1 MKFKK
6 GDRVK
11 LLRDID
17 HAKEGMIGTI
27 MTDYSGYRYDY
38 DSIAVEF
45 DEEFLGG
52 HTCSGLTNEGRGHW
66 IYPDAMELLDSP
78 HAFTLVITSKGD
90 HTEAK
95 FLRGKEIIKT
105 AEVNR
110 YKDDEYS
117 QPAAI
122 HAIVDKMFPRDSAG
136 ITKDEPEKPEEPPKF
151 TGKAVFKADDSGD
164 GFTKGR
170 IYEFRR
176 GRTTDNFGVFRPRN
190 YKSDG
195 YDVYD
200 EWQEW
205 FDARFVAIVEED
217 KT

>member
-17 HAKEGMIGTI
+17 NAKEGMIGTI
-27 MTDYSGYRYDY
+27 ITDYSGYRYDY

-52 HTCSGLTNEGRGHW
+52 HTCNGLTNEGRGHW
-66 IYPDAMELLDSP
+66 IYPDAMELLDPP

-110 YKDDEYS
+110 YKDDKYS

-122 HAIVDKMFPRDSAG
+122 HAIVDKMFPRDAAG
-136 ITKDEPEKPEEPPKF
+136 ITRDEPEEPPKF
-151 TGKAVFKADDSGD
+151 TGKAVSLYTDDR
-164 GFTKGR
+164 FTKGR
-170 IYEFRR
+170 IY
-176 GRTTDNFGVFRPRN
+176 NFDKGFVFENDKAFVFEDRDAP
-190 YKSDG
+190 D
-195 YDVYD
+195 DYD
-200 EWQEW
+200 EWKEW
-205 FDARFVAIVEED
+205 FDDRFVALVEPEN
-217 KT
+217 KA

>member
-1 MKFKK
+1 MSKAFDEFKA

-11 LLRDID
+11 LLRNVD
-17 HAKEGMIGTI
+17 HAEEGMIGTCVE
-27 MTDYSGYRYDY
+27 DYPKDRRGYDVVP
-38 DSIAVEF
+38 VEF
-45 DEEFLGG
+45 DEEFEGG
-52 HTCSGLTNEGRGHW
+52 HSCGGRTIGGHGHW
-66 IYPDAMELLDSP
+66 IYPGYLEKLDSP

-136 ITKDEPEKPEEPPKF
+136 ITKDEPEEPSKF
-151 TGKAVFKADDSGD
+151 TGKAVFKAEVSD
-164 GFTKGR
+164 GFTKGC

-176 GRTTDNFGVFRPRN
+176 GQTTDNFEVHRP
-190 YKSDG
+190 KG
-195 YDVYD
+195 YEKYSCC
-200 EWQEW
+200 EWENW
-205 FDARFVAIVEED
+205 FNARFIAIVDRED